1 MVDCKS
7 QITRYFPTRVSPS
20 SLYCIDRHNGLKW
33 HNCSAAIL
41 LDTIAWHK
49 WLKAHLLDTLHGCSL
64 LQALLT
70 KCSGLYVRPFATATA
85 DLPMPNMWRI
95 PYIYSFDHSS
105 QYIDCVCTCINWF
118 SHAKQLFL
126 YFASDVDL
134 LSRHCAV
141 WYAVY
146 MHMVKDIQCTC
157 IWFQIIVSFCSPFQA
172 CITPSQM
179 R

>member
-1 MVDCKS
+1 MVKDPFCWTHCMT
-7 QITRYFPTRVSPS
+7 QLI
-20 SLYCIDRHNGLKW
+20 
-33 HNCSAAIL
+33 
-41 LDTIAWHK
+41 DTIAWHK

-134 LSRHCAV
+134 LSRHCTV

-146 MHMVKDIQCTC
+146 MHMCEDIQCTMYMIPNHC
-157 IWFQIIVSFCSPFQA
+157 QFLLSFPSMYHT
-172 CITPSQM
+172 ITDEVEHATWYLGKWPKKGK
-179 R
+179 